1 MSMMAGIATRVRDD
15 RSATE
20 KASSVAGKVS
30 NLLSRVNDLKERLGC
45 GSGLLANAVEKM
57 KGYDAPPAPMP
68 LLHDS
73 LDEASATVDRINEV
87 LDTIGQRL

>member
-1 MSMMAGIATRVRDD
+1 MMAGSAVRVRDD

-20 KASSVAGKVS
+20 KASGVAGKVS

-45 GSGLLANAVEKM
+45 GSDLRANAVDTM
-57 KGYDAPPAPMP
+57 RGRDTVPAPMP

-73 LDEASATVDRINEV
+73 LDEASATVDRVNEV
-87 LDTIGQRL
+87 LDIIGQRL

>member
-1 MSMMAGIATRVRDD
+1 MSMMAGSATRVRDD

-30 NLLSRVNDLKERLGC
+30 NLLSRVRDLNERLGC
-45 GSGLLANAVEKM
+45 GSDLRANAVDKM
-57 KGYDAPPAPMP
+57 KGYDTAPAPMP